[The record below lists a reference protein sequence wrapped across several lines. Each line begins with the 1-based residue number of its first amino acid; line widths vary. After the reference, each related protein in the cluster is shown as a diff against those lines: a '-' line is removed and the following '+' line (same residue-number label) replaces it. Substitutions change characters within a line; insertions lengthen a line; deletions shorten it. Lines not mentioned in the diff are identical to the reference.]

1 MEHMLLKMA
10 RQLDALDEASLMG
23 LWEKYMRIVSC
34 FEPSQRLQEA
44 VLVLSLIQAKHW
56 KNQLF
61 NVQWA
66 DRLRGGRRNAPSGMP
81 DGFPFPPGAAP
92 FSLDPPDGDS
102 RPRPEKR
109 AKVLSFTPE
118 ASSSDDNR

>member
-10 RQLDALDEASLMG
+10 RQLDALDEASLMA
-23 LWEKYMRIVSC
+23 LWEKYAQIVNR
-34 FEPSQRLQEA
+34 FEPSQRWQEA

-66 DRLRGGRRNAPSGMP
+66 ERLRSSRPDASNDAPEASPLPGGDVA
-81 DGFPFPPGAAP
+81 
-92 FSLDPPDGDS
+92 FSLDLPDAARPPRS
-102 RPRPEKR
+102 EKR
-109 AKVLSFTPE
+109 AKVLSF
-118 ASSSDDNR
+118 ASGNKTEQE